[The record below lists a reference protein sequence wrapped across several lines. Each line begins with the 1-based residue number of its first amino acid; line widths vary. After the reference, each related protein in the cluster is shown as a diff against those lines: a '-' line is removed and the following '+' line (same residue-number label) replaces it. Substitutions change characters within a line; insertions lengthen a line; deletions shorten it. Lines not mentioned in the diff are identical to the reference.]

1 MTILKNQTSP
11 GLLHGHKR
19 FGEPHQVL
27 ATADSI
33 KNSKN
38 VAIISVA
45 CVIAGFAMIA
55 TLIVWSRKRRFRRH
69 GNRAEYNPERE
80 AGVEVLHGQFVL

>member
-1 MTILKNQTSP
+1 MMILKNQTSP
-11 GLLHGHKR
+11 GLLHDHKQ
-19 FGEPHQVL
+19 FGEPHQLL
-27 ATADSI
+27 AADPI

-55 TLIVWSRKRRFRRH
+55 VLIVWSRRRRFRRN
-69 GNRAEYNPERE
+69 GNRVEYNPERE